1 MLEIS
6 PSPENSSA
14 AATAA
19 AEEDGAAPSAGLA
32 EEADRS
38 WAGNRWPREETIALL
53 KVRSS
58 MDTAFRDASLKAPLW
73 EEVSRL
79 VRFDDFLF
87 VCGENLGELWFAS
100 VLELELLIPLY
111 LFGLDFCF
119 C

>member
-14 AATAA
+14 AAATAA
-19 AEEDGAAPSAGLA
+19 ANRVSKEDAAAASAGVL
-32 EEADRS
+32 EEADRN
-38 WAGNRWPREETIALL
+38 WPGNRWPREETMALL

-79 VRFDDFLF
+79 VR
-87 VCGENLGELWFAS
+87 
-100 VLELELLIPLY
+100 I
-111 LFGLDFCF
+111 
-119 C
+119 